1 MLPAAITV
9 HRRDGRP
16 ADERRWEDDPVIEE
30 PVEAAAE
37 ETESA
42 DEQHP
47 IGSMVLA
54 LAFLLLIVVLWLW
67 TYAELIGRT

>member
-1 MLPAAITV
+1 M
-9 HRRDGRP
+9 
-16 ADERRWEDDPVIEE
+16 IEE